1 MDEEK
6 QAEFREGPWSDW
18 PFGVDELIRTSGPI
32 VKVCAINTSCYALPT
47 HHCSMV
53 YTTGQNFRYGIKVA

>member
-18 PFGVDELIRTSGPI
+18 PFGVRELIRTSGPI
-32 VKVCAINTSCYALPT
+32 VQVCAT
-47 HHCSMV
+47 HML
-53 YTTGQNFRYGIKVA
+53 